1 MGKFVKRA
9 ARVAAGVGS
18 FALTAVAMAQ
28 TTPAITTYASPVDAI
43 DAVGGSTQGMAPIL
57 YGMAVLSSGI
67 VLGIAWIKKSRGA
80 GK

>member
-1 MGKFVKRA
+1 MGNFAKRA

-28 TTPAITTYASPVDAI
+28 TSNVTTYASPVDAI